1 MSSPRTREIRSNV
14 KQVDAVPS
22 FGTGGLLMSVVA
34 LRGWLTPA
42 SHTRR
47 VESPDGPRGLHAQN
61 GRRGNGE
68 PVARYVARAIGF
80 DDNRQLGS
88 VDGNRPRHRMIPVDG
103 TCGCARLFMV
113 RPHIIRYRD
122 APKIGFEP
130 LHAGGGMRYGGSIV
144 K

>member
-47 VESPDGPRGLHAQN
+47 
-61 GRRGNGE
+61 
-68 PVARYVARAIGF
+68 
-80 DDNRQLGS
+80 
-88 VDGNRPRHRMIPVDG
+88 MIPVDG
-103 TCGCARLFMV
+103 TCGRARLFMV